1 MKTLVTGAGGFVGQ
15 WLCRALLEA
24 GHTVAGATPDD
35 PKGATILAEDEHS
48 QITWVRGDIRR
59 TEDVRRFLDAASP
72 DQIFHLA
79 GVASVTGAALDPGTA
94 TEVNV
99 VGVARLLAEVRAR
112 RRGGV
117 LDPVVLVVGSGE
129 QYGKHDASDLPL
141 SEEAEQRPLSVYAA
155 SKAAQEVV
163 ALEAYRSEG
172 VRVVC
177 TRSFNHSGGGQPS
190 TYLIPALVSRAL
202 AARTQRPPKVVL
214 GSMSV
219 VRDFLHVVDV
229 VDAYMTLASRGRPGE
244 VYNVASGR
252 GTSIKDLAVAV
263 MAATGVKASLMTDP
277 DLVRAVE
284 VPTLIGDN
292 GKLREATGWSPEQGI
307 PEIIED
313 VIAHTA
319 HASTH

>member
-35 PKGATILAEDEHS
+35 PKGATILGEDEHS
-48 QITWVRGDIRR
+48 QVTWVRGDIRR

-79 GVASVTGAALDPGTA
+79 GVASVTGAALDAGTA

-99 VGVARLLAEVRAR
+99 VGAARLLAEVRAR

-129 QYGKHDASDLPL
+129 QYGKHDASDMPL
-141 SEEAEQRPLSVYAA
+141 SEDAEQRPISVYAA

-202 AARTQRPPKVVL
+202 AARNQRPPKVVL
-214 GSMSV
+214 GSMTV

-244 VYNVASGR
+244 VYNVSSGR
-252 GTSIKDLAVAV
+252 GTSVKDLAVAV
-263 MAATGVKASLMTDP
+263 LAATGVKASLTTDP

-292 GKLREATGWSPEQGI
+292 RKLREATGWSPEQGI

-313 VIAHTA
+313 VIAHAA

>member
-15 WLCRALLEA
+15 WLCRGLLEA
-24 GHTVAGATPDD
+24 GHTVTGATPDD
-35 PKGATILAEDEHS
+35 PKAAKILAEDEHS
-48 QITWVRGDIRR
+48 QVTWVRGDVRR

-79 GVASVTGAALDPGTA
+79 GVASVTGAALDGGTA

-129 QYGKHDASDLPL
+129 QYGKHDAADLPL
-141 SEEAEQRPLSVYAA
+141 SEDAEQRPINVYAA

-202 AARTQRPPKVVL
+202 AARNQRPPKVVL
-214 GSMSV
+214 GSMTV

-229 VDAYMTLASRGRPGE
+229 VDAYMALASRGRPGE
-244 VYNVASGR
+244 VYNVSSGL
-252 GTSIKDLAVAV
+252 GTSVKDLAVAV
-263 MAATGVKASLMTDP
+263 LAATGVKASLTTDP

-284 VPTLIGDN
+284 VPTLVGDN
-292 GKLREATGWSPEQGI
+292 EKLRDATGWSPEHGI
-307 PEIIED
+307 PDIIED

>member
-1 MKTLVTGAGGFVGQ
+1 MKALVTGAGGFVGQ

-24 GHTVAGATPDD
+24 GHTVAGATNDD
-35 PKGATILAEDEHS
+35 PAQAKILGDDEHS

-59 TEDVRRFLDAASP
+59 TEDVRRMLDAGSP
-72 DQIFHLA
+72 DAVFHLA
-79 GVASVTGAALDPGTA
+79 GVASVAGAALDGGTA

-99 VGVARLLAEVRAR
+99 VGAARLLSEVRAR

-129 QYGKHDASDLPL
+129 QYGKHEASELPL
-141 SEEAEQRPLSVYAA
+141 SEDAEQHPLNVYAA
-155 SKAAQEVV
+155 SKAAQEVI
-163 ALEAYRSEG
+163 ALEAFRSEG

-190 TYLIPALVSRAL
+190 TYLIPALVARAL
-202 AARTQRPPKVVL
+202 AARNQRPPKVVL
-214 GSMSV
+214 GSMTT
-219 VRDFLHVVDV
+219 VRDFLHVIDV
-229 VDAYMTLASRGRPGE
+229 VDAYIALASRGRPGE

-252 GTSIKDLAVAV
+252 GTSVKDLAVAV
-263 MAATGVKASLMTDP
+263 LAATGVKAALSTDP
-277 DLVRAVE
+277 DLVRTVE
-284 VPTLIGDN
+284 VPTLVGDN
-292 GKLREATGWSPEQGI
+292 SKLREATGWSPEHGI
-307 PEIIED
+307 PDIIED

>member
-15 WLCRALLEA
+15 WLCRALLET
-24 GHTVAGATPDD
+24 GHTVTGATPDD
-35 PKGATILAEDEHS
+35 PKGAKILAEDEHS

-79 GVASVTGAALDPGTA
+79 GVASVTGAALDGGTA

-129 QYGKHDASDLPL
+129 QYGKHEAADLPL
-141 SEEAEQRPLSVYAA
+141 SEDAEQRPLNVYAA

-190 TYLIPALVSRAL
+190 TYLIPALVARAL
-202 AARTQRPPKVVL
+202 AARHQRPPKVVL
-214 GSMSV
+214 GSMTA
-219 VRDFLHVVDV
+219 VRDFLHVIDV
-229 VDAYMTLASRGRPGE
+229 ADAYIALASRGRPGE

-252 GTSIKDLAVAV
+252 GTSVKDLAVAV
-263 MAATGVKASLMTDP
+263 LAATGVKAALSTDP
-277 DLVRAVE
+277 ELVRAVE
-284 VPTLIGDN
+284 VPTLVGDS
-292 GKLREATGWSPEQGI
+292 GKLREATGWSPEHGI
-307 PEIIED
+307 PDIIED

>member
-24 GHTVAGATPDD
+24 GHAVTGATNDD
-35 PKGATILAEDEHS
+35 PKGATILADDEHS
-48 QITWVRGDIRR
+48 QVTWVRGDIRR
-59 TEDVRRFLDAASP
+59 TEDVRRFLDAAAP

-79 GVASVTGAALDPGTA
+79 GVASVTGAGLDAGTA
-94 TEVNV
+94 TETNV

-129 QYGKHDASDLPL
+129 QYGKHDAADLPL
-141 SEEAEQRPLSVYAA
+141 SEDAEQRPLSVYAA
-155 SKAAQEVV
+155 SKAAQEVM

-190 TYLIPALVSRAL
+190 NYLIPALVSRAL
-202 AARTQRPPKVVL
+202 AARNQRPPKVEL
-214 GSMSV
+214 GSMTV
-219 VRDFLHVVDV
+219 VRDFSHVIDV
-229 VDAYMTLASRGRPGE
+229 VEAYMALASRGRPGE
-244 VYNVASGR
+244 VYNVCSGR
-252 GTSIKDLAVAV
+252 GTSVKDLAVAV
-263 MAATGVKASLMTDP
+263 LAATGVKASLTTDP
-277 DLVRAVE
+277 DLVRSVE
-284 VPTLIGDN
+284 VPTLVGDN
-292 GKLREATGWSPEQGI
+292 EKLRDATGWSPEHGI

-313 VIAHTA
+313 VIAHTS

>member
-24 GHTVAGATPDD
+24 GHTVTGSTNDD
-35 PKGATILAEDEHS
+35 PAHAKILAEDEHS

-59 TEDVRRFLDAASP
+59 TEDVRRMLDAGSP
-72 DQIFHLA
+72 DAVFHLA
-79 GVASVTGAALDPGTA
+79 GVASVAGAALDGGTA
-94 TEVNV
+94 TEVNA
-99 VGVARLLAEVRAR
+99 VGAARLLAEVRAR

-129 QYGKHDASDLPL
+129 QYGKHDASDMPL
-141 SEEAEQRPLSVYAA
+141 SEEAEQRPLNVYAA
-155 SKAAQEVV
+155 SKAAQEVI
-163 ALEAYRSEG
+163 ALEAFRSEG

-177 TRSFNHSGGGQPS
+177 TRSFNHSGAGQPS
-190 TYLIPALVSRAL
+190 TYLIPALVARAL
-202 AARTQRPPKVVL
+202 AARNQRPPKVVL
-214 GSMSV
+214 GSMTT

-229 VDAYMTLASRGRPGE
+229 VDAYIALASRGRPGE

-252 GTSIKDLAVAV
+252 GTSVKDLAVAV
-263 MAATGVKASLMTDP
+263 LAATGVKAALSTDP
-277 DLVRAVE
+277 DLVRTVE
-284 VPTLIGDN
+284 VPTLIGDSR
-292 GKLREATGWSPEQGI
+292 KLREATGWTPEQGI